1 MQNFVKEKPPRHKPG
16 EKFIKGPIPWKWIA
30 EAAKLG
36 GSSLKVA
43 IGLWFYAGM
52 KSNRSVKF
60 SNVIL
65 PEIGLNRS
73 AKYRGLKKLED
84 RGLVS
89 LQRASGCSPVVT
101 LLDLQEHRK
110 ISNNDMFNDPINQSE
125 EEKCRIL
132 KLIKRAAI

>member
-1 MQNFVKEKPPRHKPG
+1 MNKFIKQEPPRHKPG
-16 EKFIKGPIPWKWIA
+16 EKFIKGPIPWDWIT

-36 GSSLKVA
+36 GSPLKVA
-43 IGLWFYAGM
+43 VGLWFYAGM
-52 KSNRSVKF
+52 KSNRSIKF

-65 PEIGLNRS
+65 PELDLSRS

-89 LQRASGCSPVVT
+89 LQQASGCSPVVT

-110 ISNNDMFNDPINQSE
+110 ISNNDMFSDPINQSE

-132 KLIKRAAI
+132 KLIKGDKI